1 MEPRLICI
9 SELILLFTCFVSILG
24 LASDQSDF
32 VCDQKK
38 FYDKDHAIKMET
50 FVPVPA
56 GSDFPIQ
63 NLPYG
68 VFTTAAQVNNKQAIS
83 QYLNPLSNSEPFH
96 LRLISISGWLS
107 ESTF

>member
-1 MEPRLICI
+1 MEHRLICI
-9 SELILLFTCFVSILG
+9 SELIPLLLFTSFVSILG
-24 LASDQSDF
+24 LLPDQSHF

-38 FYDKDHAIKMET
+38 FYDYESSKKMES

-68 VFTTAAQVNNKQAIS
+68 VFTTASQV
-83 QYLNPLSNSEPFH
+83 
-96 LRLISISGWLS
+96 ISG
-107 ESTF
+107 